1 MQIEGKTKRI
11 VPGPK
16 TGTILMETKDELTGG
31 DAAKKA
37 RIEGIATYKTRQTAN
52 VFRYLQ
58 RKEIPVAFIEQ
69 PESTSLLCDAC
80 DMMPLELVMRRYAW
94 GSYLKREPSFQQ
106 SDGTPFRF
114 EDIQCEFFHKWAVVT
129 GPLAD
134 PPLQMDENRARSLY
148 LKEGTWAEGVYT
160 DPYLHI
166 VSDRWQLHP
175 AKIPFDPCKPL
186 MSIEPM
192 IAEDERQR
200 IIRNLMLPCFQ
211 SLEKAWG
218 EVRTEYGPVVLVDLK
233 IEVGRRQK
241 DGEIVIA
248 DVIDND
254 SWRIWPGG
262 DPERQ
267 LDKQNFRDGHPLSM
281 VADNYA
287 LVAELTQQF

>member
-11 VPGPK
+11 VPGPQ

-37 RIEGIATYKTRQTAN
+37 RIAGIAAYKTQQSAH

-69 PESTSLLCDAC
+69 PDPTTLLCDAC
-80 DMMPLELVMRRYAW
+80 EMMPLELVMRRYAW

-114 EDIQCEFFHKWAVVT
+114 EAIQCEFFHKWAVVT
-129 GPLAD
+129 VPLGD

-166 VSDRWQLHP
+166 ANDSWQLHP
-175 AKIPFDPCKPL
+175 AKIPFDPGKPL

-192 IAEDERQR
+192 MAEEERQR

-218 EVRTEYGPVVLVDLK
+218 EVRTEYGPVALVDLK

-262 DPERQ
+262 DPARQ
-267 LDKQNFRDGHPLSM
+267 LDKQNFRDGHPLGM

>member
-11 VPGPK
+11 VPGPQ

-37 RIEGIATYKTRQTAN
+37 RIAGIAAYKTQQTAN

-58 RKEIPVAFIEQ
+58 RKGIPVAFIEQ

-106 SDGTPFRF
+106 SDGKPFRF

-129 GPLAD
+129 GSLAD

-148 LKEGTWAEGVYT
+148 LKEGIWAEGVYT

-166 VSDRWQLHP
+166 VNGSWQLHP

-186 MSIEPM
+186 MTIEPM

-241 DGEIVIA
+241 DGDIVIA

-267 LDKQNFRDGHPLSM
+267 LDKQNFRDGNPLSM